1 MKKIPADKKFLQ
13 NIAVIDIAEEG
24 KGVGK
29 SDDLVIFIDKA
40 VPGDIVDVELLR
52 RKKKFYEGK
61 IQNLI
66 KPSDHR
72 TEPFCDHFGPKKRDF
87 FEKKFCPKS
96 LLKHPRRVWYPQ
108 KPTICPLGTPMVS
121 HFGHFVTI
129 LGHCGP
135 KKRDFFKHIFFAP
148 NHF

>member
-66 KPSDHR
+66 KP
-72 TEPFCDHFGPKKRDF
+72 
-87 FEKKFCPKS
+87 
-96 LLKHPRRVWYPQ
+96 
-108 KPTICPLGTPMVS
+108 I
-121 HFGHFVTI
+121 
-129 LGHCGP
+129 
-135 KKRDFFKHIFFAP
+135 
-148 NHF
+148 